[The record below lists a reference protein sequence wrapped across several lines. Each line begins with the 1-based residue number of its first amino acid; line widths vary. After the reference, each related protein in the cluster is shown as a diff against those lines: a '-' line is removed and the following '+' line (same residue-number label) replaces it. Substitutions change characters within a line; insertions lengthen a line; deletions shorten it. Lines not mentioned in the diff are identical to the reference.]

1 MINPDIEKYEKR
13 KQINSENKKTPKTNN
28 KLLTL
33 AKLENLEL
41 NEILKLK
48 EDNNQKIK
56 QLQRDIKKEI
66 SLASTGE
73 HSGNFNTWHNWV
85 YFPSL
90 VISLTVFFFIP
101 LIIFVEPDV
110 ESYND
115 QSKWEWVILLTTVF
129 IISTLSCILV
139 RKSANSIFKK
149 NKELDSNIKV
159 LRTENNKIDKKI
171 SDLEQS
177 KYNSKL
183 VLRLSEIVN
192 QLDKDGNNTLDL
204 AESEDSFMGLLKSQ
218 QNKILE
224 YEKTEG
230 KDFTNK
236 FVKLS
241 NFLKLKRAHMQNL
254 FSQLKQIKS
263 LEILDNAENLIKSDM
278 YMYNLL
284 LLDSLH
290 MISSFVDDDRISF
303 NIIYE
308 KFDALNVWNTNF
320 QNQML
325 NKLDLLND
333 NIDRLRG
340 DISEMNHNSNMIIDK
355 LQDLSHISEQ
365 NNRVLDKQLKN
376 INSSIKANTVLNA
389 INTYQ
394 NYTTNKR
401 LK

>member
-1 MINPDIEKYEKR
+1 M
-13 KQINSENKKTPKTNN
+13 
-28 KLLTL
+28 
-33 AKLENLEL
+33 
-41 NEILKLK
+41 
-48 EDNNQKIK
+48 
-56 QLQRDIKKEI
+56 
-66 SLASTGE
+66 
-73 HSGNFNTWHNWV
+73 
-85 YFPSL
+85 
-90 VISLTVFFFIP
+90 
-101 LIIFVEPDV
+101 
-110 ESYND
+110 
-115 QSKWEWVILLTTVF
+115 
-129 IISTLSCILV
+129 
-139 RKSANSIFKK
+139 KK
-149 NKELDSNIKV
+149 NKELNSKIRV
-159 LRTENNKIDKKI
+159 LRIENNEIDKKI
-171 SDLEQS
+171 SDLERGQ
-177 KYNSKL
+177 YNSKL
-183 VLRLSEIVN
+183 ELRLSEVVK

-218 QNKILE
+218 QKKILE

-241 NFLKLKRAHMQNL
+241 NFLKLKRVHMQNL
-254 FSQLKQIKS
+254 FSQFKQIKS
-263 LEILDNAENLIKSDM
+263 LEVLDNAENLIKSDM

-355 LQDLSHISEQ
+355 LQDLSHISQE
-365 NNRVLDKQLKN
+365 NNRVLDEQLKN

-394 NYTTNKR
+394 NYRINKR

>member
-1 MINPDIEKYEKR
+1 MDKKVKVNASILIIGGLFSAFIAMFILLAYIFLFRWEQYNANPEEEF
-13 KQINSENKKTPKTNN
+13 S
-28 KLLTL
+28 LTL
-33 AKLENLEL
+33 LFYIWLGLMFAVIIYYMRDNGKDKKNIDKLSLE
-41 NEILKLK
+41 IKLK
-48 EDNNQKIK
+48 EIELEEVLKSKEKLEDRKEK
-56 QLQRDIKKEI
+56 ERLRFLKKEI
-66 SLASTGE
+66 L
-73 HSGNFNTWHNWV
+73 
-85 YFPSL
+85 
-90 VISLTVFFFIP
+90 
-101 LIIFVEPDV
+101 DV
-110 ESYND
+110 TNE
-115 QSKWEWVILLTTVF
+115 
-129 IISTLSCILV
+129 
-139 RKSANSIFKK
+139 
-149 NKELDSNIKV
+149 
-159 LRTENNKIDKKI
+159 
-171 SDLEQS
+171 
-177 KYNSKL
+177 
-183 VLRLSEIVN
+183 
-192 QLDKDGNNTLDL
+192 LDKDGNNTLDL

-218 QNKILE
+218 QKKILE
-224 YEKTEG
+224 FEKTEG

-241 NFLKLKRAHMQNL
+241 NFLKLKRAHLQNL
-254 FSQLKQIKS
+254 FSQFKQIKS
-263 LEILDNAENLIKSDM
+263 LEVLDNAENLIKREM

-290 MISSFVDDDRISF
+290 MISSFIDDDRISF

-325 NKLDLLND
+325 NKLDLLNN

-355 LQDLSHISEQ
+355 LQDLSHISEE
-365 NNRVLDKQLKN
+365 NNRVLDKQLEK

>member
-1 MINPDIEKYEKR
+1 MNGSSFLKNRLIQFEKKWSDLNDLDAISKYEELKNELKTKNAKLSR
-13 KQINSENKKTPKTNN
+13 LLSPDVKLGVEGILIYLFIAGLISVFIAMGTLMLYLNFFRFEHRQEEFSLTMIFYIWSGLMFLVLLRLISLESNNKKDIKKLSLEIKLKEIEFQKLVKFKDDLENKKEKESLMFLQ
-28 KLLTL
+28 K
-33 AKLENLEL
+33 
-41 NEILKLK
+41 EIL
-48 EDNNQKIK
+48 
-56 QLQRDIKKEI
+56 
-66 SLASTGE
+66 
-73 HSGNFNTWHNWV
+73 
-85 YFPSL
+85 
-90 VISLTVFFFIP
+90 
-101 LIIFVEPDV
+101 DV
-110 ESYND
+110 
-115 QSKWEWVILLTTVF
+115 
-129 IISTLSCILV
+129 
-139 RKSANSIFKK
+139 AN
-149 NKELDSNIKV
+149 E
-159 LRTENNKIDKKI
+159 
-171 SDLEQS
+171 
-177 KYNSKL
+177 
-183 VLRLSEIVN
+183 
-192 QLDKDGNNTLDL
+192 LDKDGNNTLDL

-254 FSQLKQIKS
+254 FSQFKQIKS
-263 LEILDNAENLIKSDM
+263 LEVLDNAENLIKSDM

-308 KFDALNVWNTNF
+308 KFDTLNVWNTNF

-325 NKLDLLND
+325 NKLDLLNN
-333 NIDRLRG
+333 NIERLRG

-355 LQDLSHISEQ
+355 LQDLSHISEE
-365 NNRVLDKQLKN
+365 NNRVLDKQLKS

-401 LK
+401 LN

>member
-1 MINPDIEKYEKR
+1 MSEVFSQKNRLMQFEKKWSDLNDLNSIGKYDELKNEVKR
-13 KQINSENKKTPKTNN
+13 KNAKLSRLRREQKTNKGFDAFASILIIGGLFSAFIAMFILLAYIFLFRWEQYN
-28 KLLTL
+28 ANPEEEFSLTL
-33 AKLENLEL
+33 LFYIWLGLMFAVIIYYMRDNGKDKKNIDKLSLE
-41 NEILKLK
+41 IKLK
-48 EDNNQKIK
+48 EIELEEVLKSKEKLEDRKEK
-56 QLQRDIKKEI
+56 ERLRFLKKEI
-66 SLASTGE
+66 L
-73 HSGNFNTWHNWV
+73 
-85 YFPSL
+85 
-90 VISLTVFFFIP
+90 
-101 LIIFVEPDV
+101 DV
-110 ESYND
+110 TNE
-115 QSKWEWVILLTTVF
+115 
-129 IISTLSCILV
+129 
-139 RKSANSIFKK
+139 
-149 NKELDSNIKV
+149 
-159 LRTENNKIDKKI
+159 
-171 SDLEQS
+171 
-177 KYNSKL
+177 
-183 VLRLSEIVN
+183 
-192 QLDKDGNNTLDL
+192 LDKDGNNTLDL

-218 QNKILE
+218 QKKILE
-224 YEKTEG
+224 FEKTEG
-230 KDFTNK
+230 KGFTNK

-241 NFLKLKRAHMQNL
+241 NFLKQKRAHMQNL
-254 FSQLKQIKS
+254 FSQFKQIKS
-263 LEILDNAENLIKSDM
+263 LEVLDNAENLIKSDM

-355 LQDLSHISEQ
+355 LQDLSHISEE
-365 NNRVLDKQLKN
+365 NNRVLDKQLEK

>member
-1 MINPDIEKYEKR
+1 MKNIEDLEK
-13 KQINSENKKTPKTNN
+13 I
-28 KLLTL
+28 
-33 AKLENLEL
+33 
-41 NEILKLK
+41 K

-56 QLQRDIKKEI
+56 QLQRGIKKAI
-66 SLASTGE
+66 SLASIGE

-90 VISLTVFFFIP
+90 IISLTLFFGIP
-101 LIIFVEPDV
+101 MIIFVAPD
-110 ESYND
+110 NG
-115 QSKWEWVILLTTVF
+115 KWEAVIPLTPIF
-129 IISTLSCILV
+129 IISSVSCILV
-139 RKSANSIFKK
+139 RKSANSISKK
-149 NKELDSNIKV
+149 NKEINSKIRV
-159 LRTENNKIDKKI
+159 LRIENNEIDKKI
-171 SDLEQS
+171 SDLERGQ
-177 KYNSKL
+177 YNSKL
-183 VLRLSEIVN
+183 ELRLSEVVK

-218 QNKILE
+218 QKKILE

-241 NFLKLKRAHMQNL
+241 NFLKQKREHMQNL
-254 FSQLKQIKS
+254 FSQFKQIKS
-263 LEILDNAENLIKSDM
+263 LEVLDNAENLIKSDM

-303 NIIYE
+303 NIIFE

-333 NIDRLRG
+333 NIERLRG

-355 LQDLSHISEQ
+355 LQDLSHISEE
-365 NNRVLDKQLKN
+365 NNRVLDKQLEN

>member
-1 MINPDIEKYEKR
+1 MNNINELEK
-13 KQINSENKKTPKTNN
+13 I
-28 KLLTL
+28 
-33 AKLENLEL
+33 
-41 NEILKLK
+41 K

-56 QLQRDIKKEI
+56 QFQRGIKDKI
-66 SLASTGE
+66 SLASIGK

-85 YFPSL
+85 YFPSII
-90 VISLTVFFFIP
+90 ISLTLFICIP
-101 LIIFVEPDV
+101 MIIFVGPD
-110 ESYND
+110 ND
-115 QSKWEWVILLTTVF
+115 PSKWGWVILLTPIF
-129 IISTLSCILV
+129 IISSVSCILV
-139 RKSANSIFKK
+139 RKNVNSIFKK
-149 NKELDSNIKV
+149 NKEINSNIEV
-159 LRTENNKIDKKI
+159 LRKENYEIDKKI
-171 SDLEQS
+171 SDLERGQ
-177 KYNSKL
+177 YNSKL
-183 VLRLSEIVN
+183 ELRLSEVVK
-192 QLDKDGNNTLDL
+192 QLDKDGNHTLDL
-204 AESEDSFMGLLKSQ
+204 VESEDSFMVLLKSQ

-224 YEKTEG
+224 FEKTEG

-241 NFLKLKRAHMQNL
+241 NFLKLKRAHLQNL
-254 FSQLKQIKS
+254 FSQFKQIKS
-263 LEILDNAENLIKSDM
+263 LEVLDNAENLIKREM

-290 MISSFVDDDRISF
+290 MISSFIDDDRISF

-325 NKLDLLND
+325 NKLDLLNN

-355 LQDLSHISEQ
+355 LEDLSHISQE
-365 NNRVLDKQLKN
+365 NSRVLDEQLRK
-376 INSSIKANTVLNA
+376 INSSVKANNVLNA

-394 NYTTNKR
+394 NYKTNQR

>member
-1 MINPDIEKYEKR
+1 MNGSSFLKNRLIQFEIKWSDLNDLDAISKYEELKNELKTKNAKLSR
-13 KQINSENKKTPKTNN
+13 LLSPDVKLGVEGILIYLFIAGLISVFIAMGTLMLYLNFFRFEHRQEEFSLTMIFYIWSGLMFLVLLRLISLESNNKKDIKKLSLEIKLKEIEFQKLVKFKDDLENKKEKESLMFLQ
-28 KLLTL
+28 K
-33 AKLENLEL
+33 
-41 NEILKLK
+41 EIL
-48 EDNNQKIK
+48 
-56 QLQRDIKKEI
+56 
-66 SLASTGE
+66 
-73 HSGNFNTWHNWV
+73 
-85 YFPSL
+85 
-90 VISLTVFFFIP
+90 
-101 LIIFVEPDV
+101 DV
-110 ESYND
+110 
-115 QSKWEWVILLTTVF
+115 
-129 IISTLSCILV
+129 
-139 RKSANSIFKK
+139 AN
-149 NKELDSNIKV
+149 E
-159 LRTENNKIDKKI
+159 
-171 SDLEQS
+171 
-177 KYNSKL
+177 
-183 VLRLSEIVN
+183 
-192 QLDKDGNNTLDL
+192 LDKDGNNTLDL

-254 FSQLKQIKS
+254 FSQFKQIKS
-263 LEILDNAENLIKSDM
+263 LEVLDNAENLIKSDM

-308 KFDALNVWNTNF
+308 KFDTLNVWNTNF

-325 NKLDLLND
+325 NKLDLLNN
-333 NIDRLRG
+333 NIERLRG

-355 LQDLSHISEQ
+355 LQDLSHISEE
-365 NNRVLDKQLKN
+365 NNRVLDKQLKS

-401 LK
+401 LN

>member
-1 MINPDIEKYEKR
+1 MKNIEDL
-13 KQINSENKKTPKTNN
+13 KK
-28 KLLTL
+28 
-33 AKLENLEL
+33 
-41 NEILKLK
+41 IK

-56 QLQRDIKKEI
+56 QLQRGIKKEI
-66 SLASTGE
+66 SLIRNGE
-73 HSGNFNTWHNWV
+73 FGNFNTWHNWV
-85 YFPSL
+85 YLPSMM
-90 VISLTVFFFIP
+90 VNTFFFGSIFLYIFEGPDYLEIVAP
-101 LIIFVEPDV
+101 LIPI
-110 ESYND
+110 
-115 QSKWEWVILLTTVF
+115 F
-129 IISTLSCILV
+129 IISFPLQLLLWK
-139 RKSANSIFKK
+139 RANSISKK
-149 NKELDSNIKV
+149 NEEINSKIRV
-159 LRTENNKIDKKI
+159 LRIENNEIDEKI
-171 SDLEQS
+171 SDLEQGQ
-177 KYNSKL
+177 YNSKL
-183 VLRLSEIVN
+183 ELRLSEVVE

-218 QNKILE
+218 QKKILE

-241 NFLKLKRAHMQNL
+241 NFLKQKREHMQNL
-254 FSQLKQIKS
+254 FSQFKQIKS
-263 LEILDNAENLIKSDM
+263 LEVLDNAENLIKSDM

-290 MISSFVDDDRISF
+290 LISSFVNDDRISF

-333 NIDRLRG
+333 NIERLRR

-355 LQDLSHISEQ
+355 LQDLSHISEE
-365 NNRVLDKQLKN
+365 NNRVLDKQLGN

-389 INTYQ
+389 VNTYQ

-401 LK
+401 LN

>member
-1 MINPDIEKYEKR
+1 MKNIKDLEK
-13 KQINSENKKTPKTNN
+13 I
-28 KLLTL
+28 
-33 AKLENLEL
+33 
-41 NEILKLK
+41 K

-56 QLQRDIKKEI
+56 QLQRGIKKGI
-66 SLASTGE
+66 SLASIGE

-90 VISLTVFFFIP
+90 IISLTLFFGI
-101 LIIFVEPDV
+101 LMIIFVAPD
-110 ESYND
+110 YDNMGY
-115 QSKWEWVILLTTVF
+115 SKWEWLSLMTPIF
-129 IISTLSCILV
+129 IISSASWILV
-139 RKSANSIFKK
+139 QKSANSISKK
-149 NKELDSNIKV
+149 NKELNSKIRV
-159 LRTENNKIDKKI
+159 LRIENNEIDKKI
-171 SDLEQS
+171 SDLERGQ
-177 KYNSKL
+177 YNSKL
-183 VLRLSEIVN
+183 ELRLSEVVK

-218 QNKILE
+218 QKKILE

-254 FSQLKQIKS
+254 FSQFKQIKS
-263 LEILDNAENLIKSDM
+263 LEVLDNAENLIKSDM

-355 LQDLSHISEQ
+355 LQDLSHISQE
-365 NNRVLDKQLKN
+365 NNRVLDEQLKN

>member
-1 MINPDIEKYEKR
+1 MNGSSFLKNRLIQFEKKWSDLNDLDAISKYEELKNELKTKNAKLSR
-13 KQINSENKKTPKTNN
+13 LLSPDVKLGVEGILIYLFIAGLISVFIAMGTLMLYLYFFRFEHIQEEFSLTMIFYIWSGLMFLVLLRLISLESNNKKDIKKLSLEIKLKEIEFQKLVKFKDDLENKKEKESLMFLQ
-28 KLLTL
+28 K
-33 AKLENLEL
+33 
-41 NEILKLK
+41 EIL
-48 EDNNQKIK
+48 
-56 QLQRDIKKEI
+56 
-66 SLASTGE
+66 
-73 HSGNFNTWHNWV
+73 
-85 YFPSL
+85 
-90 VISLTVFFFIP
+90 
-101 LIIFVEPDV
+101 DV
-110 ESYND
+110 
-115 QSKWEWVILLTTVF
+115 
-129 IISTLSCILV
+129 
-139 RKSANSIFKK
+139 AN
-149 NKELDSNIKV
+149 E
-159 LRTENNKIDKKI
+159 
-171 SDLEQS
+171 
-177 KYNSKL
+177 
-183 VLRLSEIVN
+183 
-192 QLDKDGNNTLDL
+192 LDKDGNNTLDL

-254 FSQLKQIKS
+254 FSQFKQIKS
-263 LEILDNAENLIKSDM
+263 LEVLDNAENLIKSDM

-308 KFDALNVWNTNF
+308 KFDTLNVWNTNF

-325 NKLDLLND
+325 NKLDLLNN
-333 NIDRLRG
+333 NIERLRG
-340 DISEMNHNSNMIIDK
+340 DISEMNHNSNIIIDK
-355 LQDLSHISEQ
+355 LQDLSHITEE
-365 NNRVLDKQLKN
+365 NNRVLDKQLKS

-401 LK
+401 LN